1 MVTGNRNILNS
12 IKGITS
18 VFKLTAAEKTALA
31 NHVLPANVLI
41 VDADSILYLT
51 DGKTTIRALNPL
63 IAASNT
69 YALDKST
76 VHKSGDETIAGAKTF
91 TGDIGFSNIT
101 KDYISGIF
109 E

>member
-12 IKGITS
+12 IKGVTS
-18 VFKLTAAEKTALA
+18 VIRMAAAEKTALA
-31 NHVLPANVLI
+31 NHVLPANILI
-41 VDADSILYLT
+41 VDADGILYLT
-51 DGKTTIRALNPL
+51 DGKTTISALNPL

-76 VHKSGDETIAGAKTF
+76 VHRSGDETIAGAKSF
-91 TGDIGFSNIT
+91 TNDVEFTNVT
-101 KDYISGIF
+101 EEYISGIF